1 MNFKDKQAIYLQ
13 IAGYVLEQ
21 ILLGEIPI
29 GSKMPSIRDLAVQIE
44 VNPNTVQRT
53 YDFLQQ
59 KEIISTKRGIGYF
72 VNDDARE
79 KIIEFKK
86 EQFIFD
92 ELPNVFRSLHLLDID
107 FDELKKRYLTYIENN
122 F

>member
-1 MNFKDKQAIYLQ
+1 MNFKDKQAIYFQ

-29 GSKMPSIRDLAVQIE
+29 GSKMPSIRELAIQIE

-86 EQFIFD
+86 EQFISD

>member
-21 ILLGEIPI
+21 ILLGEITI

-72 VNDDARE
+72 VNDNARE

-86 EQFIFD
+86 EQFISD
-92 ELPNVFRSLHLLDID
+92 ELPIVFRNLHLLDID
-107 FDELKKRYLTYIENN
+107 FDELKKRYLTYVENN